1 MRTEKRASSYG
12 RTVKKRLID
21 LEMTQAELA
30 KMLGVGR
37 PYLSRILS
45 GDRSGKKYQEDIDRI
60 LSLK

>member
-1 MRTEKRASSYG
+1 MKERTSGYG

-21 LEMTQAELA
+21 MEMTQAELA
-30 KMLGVGR
+30 RMLGVGR
-37 PYLSRILS
+37 PYLCRILS